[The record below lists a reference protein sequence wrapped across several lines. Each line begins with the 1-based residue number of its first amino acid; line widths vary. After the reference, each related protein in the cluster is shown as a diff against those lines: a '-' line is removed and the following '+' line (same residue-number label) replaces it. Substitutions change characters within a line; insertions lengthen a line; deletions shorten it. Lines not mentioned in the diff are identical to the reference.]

1 MKFSASNQTW
11 IRGIQAVQNAVGS
24 PISNPLV
31 ENIFVS
37 CENGKAVF
45 IATNLN
51 LSIRCEI
58 EANVVE
64 PGKVVVPSNIITR
77 VVRDLP
83 EGDVE
88 FSVEKN
94 SIRIT
99 GGEYKVRING
109 HPAEDFPTFAH
120 ADANKSFSVDVN
132 RLKDVIKKTI
142 FATTQEKAR
151 FELDGV
157 CFEVKEKKLNCVS
170 TDGRRLSWYIFDDVD
185 VNIENVAVLV
195 PTKTLQ
201 EVNNSLPDEGEV
213 EIKIEEKRIEFSC
226 ADVNIVSNLLN
237 YNFPQYDK
245 IVPKDPISKA
255 VVKKDPLN
263 NAVRR
268 ASNLAS
274 TETNM
279 VVLKV
284 EDNHI
289 ETYAERVEIGG
300 EGRDK
305 VEAVYDGKM
314 VENRYNFNF
323 LLQFFRVIEED
334 EIVIDLW
341 ESSKPAIFKEKDKEN
356 YIYLVMPMKPPE
368 S

>member
-1 MKFSASNQTW
+1 MKFTASNQSW
-11 IRGIQAVQNAVGS
+11 IRGIQSVQNAVGS

-37 CENGKAVF
+37 CENNSAVF

-58 EANVVE
+58 EANVSE
-64 PGKVVVPSNIITR
+64 PGQVVVPSNIITR

-94 SIRIT
+94 SIRIS

-109 HPAEDFPTFAH
+109 YEANDFPTFAH
-120 ADANKSFSVDVN
+120 TTTKKIFSLDVS

-157 CFEVKEKKLNCVS
+157 CFDIREKKLNCVS
-170 TDGRRLSWYIFDDVD
+170 TDGRRLAWYIFDDVD
-185 VNIENVAVLV
+185 VNVENTAVLV
-195 PTKTLQ
+195 PSKTLQ

-213 EIKIEEKRIEFSC
+213 EIKIEEKRIEFGC
-226 ADVNIVSNLLN
+226 ADVNVVSNLLN

-245 IVPKDPISKA
+245 IVPNDPLSTA
-255 VVKKDPLN
+255 VVKKDTLN

-284 EDNHI
+284 ENNQI

-305 VEAVYDGKM
+305 VEVEYDGKM
-314 VENRYNFNF
+314 VENRYNYNF
-323 LLQFFRVIEED
+323 LMQFFRVIED
-334 EIVIDLW
+334 ENIVIDLW
-341 ESSKPAIFKEKDKEN
+341 ESSKPAIFKAKDKDN